1 MTKKNTNETEG
12 KELPSDE
19 KSVANSFFIHAL
31 EEMKPEST
39 KALLSLYDYLILL
52 FDF

>member
-1 MTKKNTNETEG
+1 MKQKEKNYRQM
-12 KELPSDE
+12 KRLLPY
-19 KSVANSFFIHAL
+19 SFFIHAL

>member
-31 EEMKPEST
+31 EEMKPESA
-39 KALLSLYDYLILL
+39 KPRVVLKVQRI
-52 FDF
+52 